1 MNPDELRNWAG
12 NYKYSTASLHL
23 PESVEHVQQ
32 LVNRYNSLK
41 VLGTRHS
48 FNGIAD
54 STENLISLR
63 HLDRVL
69 SLDNEHRT
77 VTVEAGIKYGDLCK
91 YLHQSGYA
99 LHNMASLPHISV
111 AGACAT
117 ATHGSGDLNGNLATA
132 VRAMEIVTAS
142 GEVVVFSR
150 EQHDR
155 NIDGV
160 VVGLGGLGVVTKLT
174 LDVVP
179 EFHMRQDVYENLP
192 LEHLRE
198 HFNDIF
204 SSAYS
209 VSLFTDWRKATFNQ
223 VWLKRRLT
231 EEDSFE
237 LEPEFYG
244 ATPSTTDRH
253 PVQGLATEN
262 CTEQMGNSGPWHE
275 RLPHFRMDF
284 TPSSGAELQ
293 SEYIVPRWYAYDA
306 LCAIDQLSE
315 HVAPLLLISE
325 IRTIAEDELWMS
337 PSYKQNSVAIHFTW
351 KDDWRAVQKVL
362 PMIEE
367 QLAPF
372 NARPHWGKLFTMSP
386 SLLQSLYE
394 KLPDFQQLLRHYDPQ
409 GMFRNTF
416 LNTYIFG
423 GE

>member
-1 MNPDELRNWAG
+1 MDQLQNWAG
-12 NYKYSTASLHL
+12 NYKYSTSRLHL
-23 PESVEHVQQ
+23 PESIEQVQE
-32 LVNRYNSLK
+32 LVTRYNCLK

-54 STENLISLR
+54 SAENLISLR

-69 SLDNEHRT
+69 TLDKEFQT
-77 VTVEAGIKYGDLCK
+77 VTVEAGIKYGDLCS
-91 YLHQSGYA
+91 YLHGTGYA

-117 ATHGSGDLNGNLATA
+117 ATHGSGDHSGSLATA

-150 EQHDR
+150 EDR
-155 NIDGV
+155 NMEGV

-192 LEHLRE
+192 LIHLQE

-209 VSLFTDWRKATFNQ
+209 VSLFTDWKNSTFNQ
-223 VWLKRRLT
+223 VWLKHRLSDG
-231 EEDSFE
+231 DSFVRQ
-237 LEPEFYG
+237 PEFYG
-244 ATPSTTDRH
+244 ATAATTNLH

-262 CTEQMGNSGPWHE
+262 CTEQMGKSGPWHE

-306 LCAIDQLSE
+306 LCALDRISVHL
-315 HVAPLLLISE
+315 APLLFLTE
-325 IRTIAEDELWMS
+325 VRTIDEDQLWMS
-337 PSYKQNSVAIHFTW
+337 PYYKQKSVAIQFTW
-351 KDDWRAVQKVL
+351 KDDWGAVQSVL

-372 NARPHWGKLFTMSP
+372 NARPHWGKLFTMP
-386 SLLQSLYE
+386 AARLQSLYE
-394 KLPDFQQLLRHYDPQ
+394 KLPDFKQLLKHYDPE
-409 GMFRNTF
+409 GMFRNAF
-416 LNTYIFG
+416 LNTYIFN
-423 GE
+423 ED